1 MYKPSHGV
9 ARCAAALIAWALL
22 AFSGSAQIQ
31 GDPPADPRIQL
42 PTGQRITAAGTQV
55 VLNSMP
61 MAIEVSRD
69 GRHVLVLQA
78 GYETPSLSAIDI
90 ESHAVVSSVSLPDA
104 WLGLTL
110 NQAGNKAFVGGGRR
124 GGVWEVAYSDGRL
137 SVAREF
143 EIRLDCAPECP
154 SLIGDVRLDADDR
167 MLYALDLLRDRV
179 ILINTQSGLVLGEFP
194 TGAAPYR
201 ARLSPD
207 REHLIVSHWGEAS
220 LGVYRLSDRRLVE
233 RIPVGEHPA
242 DFVVALGSVE
252 APGGGSDSES
262 EATYSARLFA
272 ACTHADNLWT
282 FGITETNRYELLDAR
297 SVAPLPSSPIGSL
310 PSALGL
316 DRDAGTLYVAN
327 SGNNAILIADINE
340 ALPESS
346 GAIPTAWFPTGV
358 AGLPD
363 GGVAYLSGKGDG
375 DSTGLVSLLPA
386 LATDQLEFL
395 TAAAVEN
402 LPDAAGV
409 DVSRPN
415 DAKRVAL
422 ILTDARGTEWRGF
435 LRRATHLLGYA
446 APARAP
452 LIQLAWLTSGI
463 ESDFFAKL
471 GPAVAAG
478 RLTAKDLAA
487 AGRAALPPAGT
498 IWSNARD
505 AGRAVETYGIGG
517 GRAVST
523 FAERARESSPLADL
537 TVVRLTGSLAE
548 QDAEFGRI
556 TTALE
561 GHPAAASLMI
571 IAVPSEGADGAAVAG
586 ASVARGATFGPV
598 VTAPQIFRTVE
609 WLLGLRPATQFSLA
623 AAPLAAIFEGNAN

>member
-1 MYKPSHGV
+1 MHMASHGV
-9 ARCAAALIAWALL
+9 AHRTAALIAWALL
-22 AFSGSAQIQ
+22 ACSGSAQVQ
-31 GDPPADPRIQL
+31 GDPPADPRVQL
-42 PTGQRITAAGTQV
+42 PTGQRITAAGAQV
-55 VLNSMP
+55 ALNSMP

-69 GRHVLVLQA
+69 GRQVLVLQA

-90 ESHAVVSSVSLPDA
+90 ESRTVVSSVSLPDA

-110 NQAGNKAFVGGGRR
+110 NKAGDKAFAGGGRR
-124 GGVWEVAYSDGRL
+124 GGVWEVGHSDGSL

-143 EIRLDCAPECP
+143 EIRPDCAPECP

-179 ILINTQSGLVLGEFP
+179 IVINTQSGLVLGEFP

-207 REHLIVSHWGEAS
+207 RKHLIVSHWGEAS

-262 EATYSARLFA
+262 EARYPARLFA

-282 FGITETNRYELLDAR
+282 FGITESNRYELLDAR
-297 SVAPLPSSPIGSL
+297 SVAPFPASPVGSL

-316 DRDAGTLYVAN
+316 DGDAGTLYVAN

-346 GAIPTAWFPTGV
+346 GAIPTAWFPTAV

-375 DSTGLVSLLPA
+375 DSAGLLSLLPP
-386 LATDQLEFL
+386 LETDQLEFL
-395 TAAAVEN
+395 TAAAVAN
-402 LPDAAGV
+402 LPDYAGA
-409 DVSRPN
+409 DISRPTE
-415 DAKRVAL
+415 ARHVVL
-422 ILTDARGTEWRGF
+422 VLTDARGAEWREF
-435 LRRATHLLGYA
+435 LRRATHLPGYA
-446 APARAP
+446 APAKAP
-452 LIQLAWLTSGI
+452 LVQLAWLTSGI

-517 GRAVST
+517 GQAAST
-523 FAERARESSPLADL
+523 FAERARQSSPLADL
-537 TVVRLTGSLAE
+537 TVVRLAGSPAE
-548 QDAEFGRI
+548 QDADFGRI
-556 TTALE
+556 ATALGE
-561 GHPAAASLMI
+561 HPAAASLVI
-571 IAVPSEGADGAAVAG
+571 IAVPVEGTEGAAVAG
-586 ASVARGATFGPV
+586 GPVARGAAFAPV
-598 VTAPQIFRTVE
+598 VTAPEIFRTVE
-609 WLLGLRPATQFSLA
+609 WLLDLRPATQFSLGA
-623 AAPLAAIFEGNAN
+623 TPLAAIFKGSAN

>member
-1 MYKPSHGV
+1 MHMPIHGV
-9 ARCAAALIAWALL
+9 ARSATALIAWTLL
-22 AFSGSAQIQ
+22 AFSSGAQVQ
-31 GDPPADPRIQL
+31 GDPPADPRVRL

-55 VLNSMP
+55 ALNSMP

-69 GRHVLVLQA
+69 GQHVLVLQA
-78 GYETPSLSAIDI
+78 GYETPSLSAINI
-90 ESHAVVSSVSLPDA
+90 RSRTVVSSVSLPDA

-110 NQAGNKAFVGGGRR
+110 NKAGDKAFVGGGRR
-124 GGVWEVAYSDGRL
+124 GGVWEVAISDGSL

-143 EIRLDCAPECP
+143 EIPPDCAPQCP

-179 ILINTQSGLVLGEFP
+179 IVINTQSGLVLGEFP

-252 APGGGSDSES
+252 APGGESDSES
-262 EATYSARLFA
+262 EATYPARLFA

-297 SVAPLPSSPIGSL
+297 SVAPFPSSPVGSL

-316 DRDAGTLYVAN
+316 DPDAGTLYVAN

-346 GAIPTAWFPTGV
+346 GAIPTAWYPTGV

-375 DSTGLVSLLPA
+375 DSAGLVSLLPP

-402 LPDAAGV
+402 LPDDAGANV
-409 DVSRPN
+409 ARPN
-415 DAKRVAL
+415 EAKHAVL
-422 ILTDARGTEWRGF
+422 ILTDARGAEWRGF
-435 LRRATHLLGYA
+435 LQRSTHLPRYA
-446 APARAP
+446 APAKAP

-463 ESDFFAKL
+463 ETDFFAKL

-478 RLTAKDLAA
+478 RLTASDLAA

-517 GRAVST
+517 GRAGST
-523 FAERARESSPLADL
+523 FAERARQTSPLADL
-537 TVVRLTGSLAE
+537 TVVRLTGSTAG

-556 TTALE
+556 AAALKE
-561 GHPAAASLMI
+561 HPAAASLVI
-571 IAVPSEGADGAAVAG
+571 IAVPSEGAEGAAIAG
-586 ASVARGATFGPV
+586 GSVARGATYAPF
-598 VTAPQIFRTVE
+598 VTAPEIFRTVE
-609 WLLGLRPATQFSLA
+609 WLLDLRPATQFSRA
-623 AAPLAAIFEGNAN
+623 ATPLAAVVESNAN